1 MADMA
6 LQKSTI
12 VWDDQRDTTVH
23 LGMTNHDGSDAAY
36 LRKCVEFYEM
46 NKAGATGMQQILERL
61 TRLEQML
68 KRGVVVGGQSD
79 ASSDT
84 DDIFD
89 DLLEQI
95 E

>member
-1 MADMA
+1 MP
-6 LQKSTI
+6 LHKSTI

-23 LGMTNHDGSDAAY
+23 LGMTNHTESDAAY

-46 NKAGATGMQQILERL
+46 NKAGAGGLQQVLERL
-61 TRLEQML
+61 GRLEHLL
-68 KRGVVVGGQSD
+68 KRGVVIGAGD
-79 ASSDT
+79 DPAPEDN

-89 DLLEQI
+89 EMLEQM